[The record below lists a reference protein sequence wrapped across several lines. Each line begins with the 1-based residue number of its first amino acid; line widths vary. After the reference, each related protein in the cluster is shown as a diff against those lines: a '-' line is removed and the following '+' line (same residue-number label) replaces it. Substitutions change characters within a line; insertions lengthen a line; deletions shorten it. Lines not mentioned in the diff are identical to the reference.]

1 MDNPFS
7 LKHKNILITGASSGI
22 GRQCAIS
29 CSQMGANII
38 LVDIDGEGL
47 KKTLYLMKHN
57 KHVQIE
63 QDITDYY
70 NIESHIN
77 NCVLQIGKI
86 DGFIHSAGVE
96 ATFPLNTLKSGK
108 FEKVYSVNVIS
119 AFNLARIISKRKYIG
134 DKASFVFIS
143 SIMAEYGQPGKI
155 AYCSSKGAL
164 SAGAKAMALE
174 LASKNIRV
182 NSILPAMVKSE
193 MSIALLES
201 LSLEARQDIEAMH
214 PFGIG
219 DVTDVANACVF
230 LLSDAS
236 RWITGTNLIVDGGYS
251 AR

>member
-1 MDNPFS
+1 MYNPFS
-7 LKHKNILITGASSGI
+7 LKGKNIIITGASSGI

-38 LVDIDGEGL
+38 LVDINGEGL
-47 KKTLYLMKHN
+47 KKTLSLMKLNNHML
-57 KHVQIE
+57 IE
-63 QDITDYY
+63 QDITDYDSV
-70 NIESHIN
+70 ESHIN
-77 NCVLQIGKI
+77 SVVMKIGKI
-86 DGFIHSAGVE
+86 NGFIHSAGVE
-96 ATFPLNTLKSGK
+96 ATFPLNTLKSEK

-119 AFNLARIISKRKYIG
+119 AFNIARFISKKKYIG
-134 DKASFVFIS
+134 EKASFVFIS
-143 SIMAEYGQPGKI
+143 SIMAMYGQPGKI

-174 LASKNIRV
+174 LVSKKIRV

-201 LSLEARQDIEAMH
+201 LSPEARQDIEAMH

-219 DVTDVANACVF
+219 DVTDVANACIF

-236 RWITGTNLIVDGGYS
+236 KWITGTNLIVDGGYS